1 VTTCRLNPF
10 DVSSQTAA
18 AQHAA
23 PLPPPSPANSRLR
36 EARDY
41 NRGLWLPVR
50 VGHFAAASLSS
61 ALAPILAWARDGARS
76 AWAVPAVW
84 GLLAFVLLLPFDAA
98 VSRAAMWINANLG
111 GDPRR
116 ELMALQQYGQ
126 LTISLVVALIIWI
139 IDPERRAKLFN
150 WLVAW
155 ALAAALVFPMKW
167 LVGRPRPRF
176 GDGSLHPYEFLG
188 PWGAWPLGLDRAGNP
203 RGVRHAWE
211 LWAPISSDL
220 HSMPSSHT
228 AYAVVM
234 SLVLVR
240 FYPKLRA
247 VLFALAAIVAACR
260 ILFGGHYLT
269 DVVIGAACGAI
280 AVRLAFEAGWG
291 QALRLRLHRP
301 GSRAVH

>member
-1 VTTCRLNPF
+1 MTTCRLNPF
-10 DVSSQTAA
+10 NVSSQTAA
-18 AQHAA
+18 APHAA

-50 VGHFAAASLSS
+50 LGHFAAAWVAS
-61 ALAPILAWARDGARS
+61 ALSPILAWARTGTRS
-76 AWAVPAVW
+76 TWAVPAVW
-84 GLLAFVLLLPFDAA
+84 GLLAFGLLLPFDAA

-116 ELMALQQYGQ
+116 ELLALQQYGQ
-126 LTISLVVALIIWI
+126 LTVSLLVALIVWI
-139 IDPERRAKLFN
+139 IDPARRAKLFN
-150 WLVAW
+150 WAVAW

-167 LVGRPRPRF
+167 LIGRPRPRF

-234 SLVLVR
+234 SLVLAR
-240 FYPKLRA
+240 LYLKLRP
-247 VLFALAAIVAACR
+247 VLLALAAIVAACR

-280 AVRLAFEAGWG
+280 AVRLAFDAGWG
-291 QALRLRLHRP
+291 PKLHQRLLRRR
-301 GSRAVH
+301 STVVH